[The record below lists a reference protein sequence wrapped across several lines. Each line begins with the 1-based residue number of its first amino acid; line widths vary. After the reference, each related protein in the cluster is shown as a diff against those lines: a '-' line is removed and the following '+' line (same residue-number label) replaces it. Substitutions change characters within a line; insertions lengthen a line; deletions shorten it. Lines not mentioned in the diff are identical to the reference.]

1 MNQITDSITSQISE
15 LKLIPTNQNMNLL
28 NQPTIPTS
36 IANQQNIPLNQNIS
50 IGLQKQAVNN
60 PQNEDTSKFF
70 LNLNINLLL

>member
-1 MNQITDSITSQISE
+1 
-15 LKLIPTNQNMNLL
+15 MNLL
-28 NQPTIPTS
+28 NQPTIPSS

-50 IGLQKQAVNN
+50 IGLQKQALNN

>member
-1 MNQITDSITSQISE
+1 MNQITDSITSQLNE

-28 NQPTIPTS
+28 NQSTIPSS

-50 IGLQKQAVNN
+50 IGLQQQAVNN

-70 LNLNINLLL
+70 FKSKY